1 MIKTIIPQSIREIL
15 DLFIRFNFTRFQYKT
30 IADRLELKVDT
41 LIQRISRNKEYF
53 EIDNSMRPNRI
64 SVKKGIDEVYFYR
77 DKNKCHVC
85 KKTIDPGRLT
95 LKFRNPS
102 EYDKYNWNNVIS
114 VCDEC
119 KDKDIVK
126 REKRVKNTGVYE
138 YKEIFIKLT
147 YRKNPKTDDY
157 ENYYEFDEL
166 NGDEFFPIIDEED
179 KIASKTVADILNYF
193 SADGWEVV
201 HIERIMEEEYALER
215 YQVFFKRKRNESKI
229 TGEIE

>member
-1 MIKTIIPQSIREIL
+1 MIKTKIPQSIRQIL
-15 DLFIRFNFTRFQYKT
+15 DLFIRFNFTHFQYKI

-53 EIDNSMRPNRI
+53 EIDDSQRPNRI
-64 SVKKGIDEVYFYR
+64 SVTKGIEELYFYR
-77 DKNKCHVC
+77 DKNRCHVC
-85 KKTIDPGRLT
+85 QKTIDPEILT

-119 KDKDIVK
+119 KDKEIVK
-126 REKRVKNTGVYE
+126 REKRVKKPGAYE
-138 YKEIFIKLT
+138 YKEIFIKIT
-147 YRKNPKTDDY
+147 SRRNPKTKDY

-166 NGDEFFPIIDEED
+166 NGAGDFPLLDEED
-179 KIASKTVADILNYF
+179 NITSKTVADVLNYF

-201 HIERIMEEEYALER
+201 HIERIMEEEYALEE
-215 YQVFFKRKRNESKI
+215 YQVFFKRKRE
-229 TGEIE
+229 ER